1 MGTSRS
7 KLAEALFSSVQQRV
21 LATLFGNPHRSFFG
35 NEILRATG
43 SGKGALQRELNR
55 LEAAG
60 LITVRLVGNQKH
72 YQANPASPIFQDLRN
87 IVVKTVGT
95 ADVIAR
101 AMERLRDRIKVAFI
115 YGSVA
120 KNTDTSASDVD
131 VLVVSDQLGYQDL
144 YKALQPAERSL
155 ARKVSVTV
163 YNSAEL
169 TKKLAAR
176 NAFVTRVLQQ
186 PKIFLVGGE
195 RDLR

>member
-21 LATLFGNPHRSFFG
+21 LATLFGNPDRSFFG

-72 YQANPASPIFQDLRN
+72 YQANPASPIFEDLRN